1 MDKIRI
7 YLLGDQSDREAIEL
21 DVNRVLESGEWEIKE
36 ISLDNGIA
44 NARAGTVFVV
54 FHKVDKPRESVL
66 LND

>member
-1 MDKIRI
+1 MDKVRI
-7 YLLGDQSDREAIEL
+7 YLLGNQSDREAIEF
-21 DVNRVLESGEWEIKE
+21 DMNQVLESGEWEVKE

-54 FHKVDKPRESVL
+54 FHKVDKPPESGL